1 MDEHLKFTQTMRR
14 MIQVAGETIETAMRH
29 ILLFLLLI
37 VSERT
42 LLAQDEIEFLSGT
55 KITGQ
60 VTQID
65 KAGKK
70 VTFVAKIGTRTSSRT
85 YVFSQIHSVLYRGK
99 QYVLNAKPA
108 DVAQGS
114 GQRLERSREEVQD
127 IIDSVGPTAPA
138 WLASVRLNYPRT
150 LDLSWPDSP
159 NKVWQN
165 QNYPGQYVWDVIN
178 PNPHRWREGVKLMH
192 HIIDQNGNNQE
203 AQVKSMNQL
212 GTLYAGFLEDWPRA
226 AYWWQQAGEGTP
238 GAAGAGGF
246 RVGYEVGLAKCYYR
260 LGNKQMA
267 VDVLNRT
274 GGTPP
279 IWCELGEHD
288 RALQEAEKA
297 RHGWMKEKAL
307 IVCGDVCRHAGWYDK
322 ALDYYTQ
329 ATRLPNNDKY
339 KHMIPQ
345 ARERIAA
352 LRAVQSIDLNQMPD
366 GRYSGQAVGYSGT
379 LHVSVSLRQH
389 RIGAVQVTR
398 HVEKQYYSALTDVPR
413 QIVQNQG
420 VEGVDATS
428 GATITAEAIVRAS
441 ARALA
446 K

>member
-1 MDEHLKFTQTMRR
+1 
-14 MIQVAGETIETAMRH
+14 MRH
-29 ILLFLLLI
+29 MLLLL
-37 VSERT
+37 
-42 LLAQDEIEFLSGT
+42 LLAVSAGQLLAEDEIEFLSGV
-55 KITGQ
+55 KIAGQ
-60 VTQID
+60 VSQID
-65 KAGKK
+65 KAGKR
-70 VTFVAKIGTRTSSRT
+70 VTFATKIGTRTSSRT
-85 YVFSQIHSVLYRGK
+85 YSFGQIHAVLYRGK
-99 QYVLNAKPA
+99 RYVLNAKPTGGSA
-108 DVAQGS
+108 ETAQRV
-114 GQRLERSREEVQD
+114 QRTRQEVQD
-127 IIDSVGPTAPA
+127 FIDAIGPTAPD
-138 WLASVRLNYPRT
+138 WIDSVRLIHPRT
-150 LDLSWPDSP
+150 LDLSWPDP
-159 NKVWQN
+159 PKKVWQN
-165 QNYPGQYVWDVIN
+165 QRYPGQYVWDVIN
-178 PNPHRWREGVKLMH
+178 PNPNRWREGVKLMH
-192 HIIDQNGNNQE
+192 HIIETNNNNRT
-203 AQVKSMNQL
+203 AQVKAMNQL

-226 AYWWQQAGEGTP
+226 AYWWQQAGKGTP

-288 RALQEAEKA
+288 RALKEAEKA
-297 RHGWMKEKAL
+297 RRGWMKEQAL

-339 KHMIPQ
+339 KHTIPQ

-352 LRAVQSIDLNQMPD
+352 LRAEQSIDLRRLSD
-366 GRYSGQAVGYSGT
+366 GNYTGQAVGYSGT
-379 LHVSVSLRQH
+379 IRVSVAVKRQ
-389 RIGAVQVTR
+389 RIESVNVTR

-413 QIVQNQG
+413 QIVQKQS
-420 VEGVDATS
+420 VQGVDATS

-441 ARALA
+441 AQALA

>member
-1 MDEHLKFTQTMRR
+1 MRY
-14 MIQVAGETIETAMRH
+14 M
-29 ILLFLLLI
+29 LLFLLLI
-37 VSERT
+37 GSERA

-55 KITGQ
+55 KIAGQ

-65 KAGKK
+65 KVGKK

-85 YVFSQIHSVLYRGK
+85 FLFSQIHSVLYRGK

-108 DVAQGS
+108 DAALTP
-114 GQRLERSREEVQD
+114 GQRLERTEEEVQAV
-127 IIDSVGPTAPA
+127 IDSIGPTAPA
-138 WLASVRLNYPRT
+138 WLASVHLNYPRT
-150 LDLSWPDSP
+150 LDLSWPDPP

-165 QNYPGQYVWDVIN
+165 QRYPGQYVWDVIN
-178 PNPHRWREGVKLMH
+178 PNPNRWREGVKLMH
-192 HIIDQNGNNQE
+192 HIIDENGNNRM
-203 AQVKSMNQL
+203 AQVKAMNQL

-226 AYWWQQAGEGTP
+226 AYWWQQAGKGTP

-288 RALQEAEKA
+288 RALREAEKA
-297 RHGWMKEKAL
+297 RHGWMKEQAL

-322 ALDYYTQ
+322 ALDYYAQ
-329 ATRLPNNDKY
+329 ATRLPKNDKY
-339 KHMIPQ
+339 KNTIPQ
-345 ARERIAA
+345 ARERIVA
-352 LRAVQSIDLNQMPD
+352 LRAEQAIDLSQLPD
-366 GRYSGQAVGYSGT
+366 GKYSGQAVGYSGT
-379 LHVSVSLRQH
+379 LRVSVSVRQQ
-389 RIGAVQVTR
+389 RIESAKVTR
-398 HVEKQYYSALTDVPR
+398 HVEKQYYSALTDVPG
-413 QIVQNQG
+413 QIVQNQSI
-420 VEGVDATS
+420 EGVDATS

-441 ARALA
+441 AQALA
-446 K
+446 Q